1 MLQSNHRPNRDGFLG
16 YLSAPWCG
24 RVITVIG
31 QVSSENVEL
40 AGDHPPRV
48 TDFYLVLRGQEH
60 PKLACREGRRR
71 HCWALPRPQP
81 AQRAVRN
88 LKEMEEGNFG
98 KHKHYKFSAVSF
110 WIQFKAACTFW
121 MSCIHKELSK
131 TVRQCT
137 SRFINNNCIT
147 TL

>member
-16 YLSAPWCG
+16 YLSAPRCG

-71 HCWALPRPQP
+71 HCWALPGPQP

-98 KHKHYKFSAVSF
+98 KHKLQILSSF
-110 WIQFKAACTFW
+110 ILDSIQGCL
-121 MSCIHKELSK
+121 HLLNELHSQ
-131 TVRQCT
+131 RAE
-137 SRFINNNCIT
+137 
-147 TL
+147 